1 MVQSGVVMSSRAAAA
16 GNTVLVEHP
25 SSSAVARIV
34 GGGARVEFCHGG
46 RGHTF
51 HSLWLRERSTTAGS
65 VDPVNRQRLYEPL
78 DVDAD
83 LRITWCRVSES
94 RLLVEFSDGH
104 HAEFLF
110 DDLAEAIRAADGAV
124 GEEEPPAPEP
134 WVAAGFHVPVV
145 SWEGL
150 HGADH
155 LDATIAALDAFFRYG
170 FFVLRGTLAQPGA
183 LNTVAAHFGRISA
196 TNFGTLFDVR
206 TVPAPVDLAYT
217 PVALSAHTDQPYR
230 RPTPGIQFL
239 HAIVNDAPGGDSTIV
254 DGLAAIRA
262 LREFDEQA
270 YDVLSTL
277 PVEYRY
283 DIGTDVKVARAPMI
297 ELRPDGTL
305 RQFRFSTRLD
315 YAPAADPDVLDV
327 YYRGRRWLAAA
338 LNDPARQVQFRLLAG
353 DVAVVDNHRVLHG
366 RTAFDSTGG
375 ARHLQGCYIDH
386 DGPATMWTLAMRRLR
401 AEATPR

>member
-1 MVQSGVVMSSRAAAA
+1 MTEGYAGDRSPADTYAALKNEPGA
-16 GNTVLVEHP
+16 VLV
-25 SSSAVARIV
+25 
-34 GGGARVEFCHGG
+34 
-46 RGHTF
+46 
-51 HSLWLRERSTTAGS
+51 
-65 VDPVNRQRLYEPL
+65 
-78 DVDAD
+78 
-83 LRITWCRVSES
+83 
-94 RLLVEFSDGH
+94 
-104 HAEFLF
+104 
-110 DDLAEAIRAADGAV
+110 
-124 GEEEPPAPEP
+124 
-134 WVAAGFHVPVV
+134 
-145 SWEGL
+145 
-150 HGADH
+150 
-155 LDATIAALDAFFRYG
+155 
-170 FFVLRGTLAQPGA
+170 
-183 LNTVAAHFGRISA
+183 
-196 TNFGTLFDVR
+196 DVR

>member
-1 MVQSGVVMSSRAAAA
+1 M
-16 GNTVLVEHP
+16 LVEHP

-34 GGGARVEFCHGG
+34 GGGARVEFCHAVVA
-46 RGHTF
+46 T
-51 HSLWLRERSTTAGS
+51 RSTRCGCGNGRRQPDQSTPSTASGCM
-65 VDPVNRQRLYEPL
+65 NRSTSTPTSASRGAASASRACWSNSLTGTTPSSSSTTSQRRSGQPTVL
-78 DVDAD
+78 
-83 LRITWCRVSES
+83 W
-94 RLLVEFSDGH
+94 
-104 HAEFLF
+104 
-110 DDLAEAIRAADGAV
+110 

-239 HAIVNDAPGGDSTIV
+239 HAIVNDAPGG
-254 DGLAAIRA
+254 
-262 LREFDEQA
+262 
-270 YDVLSTL
+270 
-277 PVEYRY
+277 
-283 DIGTDVKVARAPMI
+283 
-297 ELRPDGTL
+297 
-305 RQFRFSTRLD
+305 RLD
-315 YAPAADPDVLDV
+315 D
-327 YYRGRRWLAAA
+327 RRRPSPRFVRCAS
-338 LNDPARQVQFRLLAG
+338 
-353 DVAVVDNHRVLHG
+353 
-366 RTAFDSTGG
+366 STN
-375 ARHLQGCYIDH
+375 RHTTY
-386 DGPATMWTLAMRRLR
+386 
-401 AEATPR
+401 